1 MTSYHSPLTKSPIPS
16 PYPSPPIH
24 KHHGKPSPQVQDTD
38 KALRRIAAPSAPSTA
53 HTPASPAHPPAPPR
67 TPSHPPGHA
76 PSHVAITATAVP
88 VTAIAAAADTSEAPY
103 ADPISPWDGDNA
115 PPEVPEVQERLA
127 GPSRRVRA
135 VTAVAAWGGKGE
147 LTALGSKG
155 PTYYFIVLFSFIVS
169 LLYSLIQIK

>member
-1 MTSYHSPLTKSPIPS
+1 
-16 PYPSPPIH
+16 
-24 KHHGKPSPQVQDTD
+24 V
-38 KALRRIAAPSAPSTA
+38 
-53 HTPASPAHPPAPPR
+53 
-67 TPSHPPGHA
+67 
-76 PSHVAITATAVP
+76 PSHVAIIATAVP

-155 PTYYFIVLFSFIVS
+155 PTYFFIVLFSFIVF